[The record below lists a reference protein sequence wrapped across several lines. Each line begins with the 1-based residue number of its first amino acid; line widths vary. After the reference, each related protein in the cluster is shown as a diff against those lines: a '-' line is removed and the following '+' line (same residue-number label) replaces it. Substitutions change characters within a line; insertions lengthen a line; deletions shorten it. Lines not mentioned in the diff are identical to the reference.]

1 MLTTIEPEFTW
12 NQIQVE
18 WNIDFDRFSLVERTL
33 GCGNW
38 SRFSRNDYREHQTHP
53 FSPINGEENDFSIID
68 LVKIMK
74 LCEDGRD
81 SLNNGRV
88 MKRKGKIEEQKWRE
102 CENITRTKTIC
113 GASFLSLEF

>member
-1 MLTTIEPEFTW
+1 QSHHPHRSIIATVTG
-12 NQIQVE
+12 
-18 WNIDFDRFSLVERTL
+18 SLALALLKFLPCPASPIFWRTL

-68 LVKIMK
+68 LVKIIE

-88 MKRKGKIEEQKWRE
+88 MKRK
-102 CENITRTKTIC
+102 
-113 GASFLSLEF
+113 

>member
-1 MLTTIEPEFTW
+1 MT
-12 NQIQVE
+12 
-18 WNIDFDRFSLVERTL
+18 DFLLLREHLDAVIGADFP
-33 GCGNW
+33 W
-38 SRFSRNDYREHQTHP
+38 AFYREHQTHP

-68 LVKIMK
+68 LVKIME